1 MELTKM
7 KMKFP
12 KLRGER
18 LVIVALLM
26 ILAAELIS
34 NIWPLEYPGANS
46 ANSVQKFIAQK
57 SSFQNVLVDR
67 LELFGYFLLVI
78 SLISTGIREI
88 RNKWKSFKGITMTI
102 IGVCFC
108 LYHLISI
115 QAYTKIG
122 KTLDELPKPNF
133 EILKSQL
140 NNEKLPLKTKV
151 KLSKMYAHDKFFNE
165 GIIVEYLSDN
175 GEMNRY
181 VPTKEDLEFRK
192 VQSDARDIW
201 DYNNKRLPI
210 VFRLWVAVAVI
221 SLLLGVFTPIR
232 MTAPNQGPDRDRA

>member
-18 LVIVALLM
+18 LVIVALVM
-26 ILAAELIS
+26 ILVAELIS
-34 NIWPLEYPGANS
+34 NFWSLEYPGANT

-67 LELFGYFLLVI
+67 LELFGYSLLVI
-78 SLISTGIREI
+78 SLISTGIRQI
-88 RNKWKSFKGITMTI
+88 RNKWTSFKGIAMTI

-108 LYHLISI
+108 LYHLLSI

-122 KTLDELPKPNF
+122 KTLDELPRPNF
-133 EILKSQL
+133 EIMKSQL

-151 KLSKMYAHDKFFNE
+151 KLSKMYAHDKFFHE
-165 GIIVEYLSDN
+165 GIIVEYLSDS

-192 VQSDARDIW
+192 VQSDAREIW
-201 DYNNKRLPI
+201 AYNNKRLPI
-210 VFRLWVAVAVI
+210 VFRWWVAVAVT
-221 SLLLGVFTPIR
+221 SLLLGVLTPIR
-232 MTAPNQGPDRDRA
+232 MTAPNQGSDHERA